1 MKLTLEQTKHLLEG
15 NNDFEAWHQVMS
27 VLLPKYEIDTA
38 DRIAG
43 FIAQCGHESLNFRVL
58 EENLNYSAKG
68 LDAVFPKYFKKAGR
82 NSAVYHRDPVAIAN
96 VVYANR
102 MGNGDTHSGDG
113 WKFRGRGVVQLTG
126 KNNVGRFGDSIGK
139 DIDETID
146 HLSTKYGALESACWF
161 WNSRNLNAVA
171 DDQDVLKMTRMVNG
185 GTNGLEDR
193 KHHYKRALA
202 ILGGDYTPKPSPILL
217 KVGSTGEN
225 VKKVQ
230 KKLSLDADGIFGLVT
245 KQSVE
250 AWQTENG
257 LVADGIVGPKTFKA
271 MVG

>member
-1 MKLTLEQTKHLLEG
+1 
-15 NNDFEAWHQVMS
+15 
-27 VLLPKYEIDTA
+27 
-38 DRIAG
+38 
-43 FIAQCGHESLNFRVL
+43 
-58 EENLNYSAKG
+58 
-68 LDAVFPKYFKKAGR
+68 
-82 NSAVYHRDPVAIAN
+82 
-96 VVYANR
+96 
-102 MGNGDTHSGDG
+102 
-113 WKFRGRGVVQLTG
+113 
-126 KNNVGRFGDSIGK
+126 
-139 DIDETID
+139 
-146 HLSTKYGALESACWF
+146 
-161 WNSRNLNAVA
+161 
-171 DDQDVLKMTRMVNG
+171 MTRMVNG

-202 ILGGDYTPKPSPILL
+202 ILGGDYTSKPSPILL

-245 KQSVE
+245 KQAVE